1 MKLYFDVM
9 PCDLFFNVLYQI
21 QKVILEIVTPSCIT
35 ESNALPD
42 VTMEIYRYQVIGL
55 LSCVP
60 LVYFSSRSNDYH
72 SSSQLAPSIP
82 FCQVSV
88 EYRDIIDG
96 LEILR

>member
-1 MKLYFDVM
+1 M
-9 PCDLFFNVLYQI
+9 FFI
-21 QKVILEIVTPSCIT
+21 KFKKSFLELVAPFGTR

>member
-1 MKLYFDVM
+1 MCSLGI
-9 PCDLFFNVLYQI
+9 FF
-21 QKVILEIVTPSCIT
+21 
-35 ESNALPD
+35 
-42 VTMEIYRYQVIGL
+42 
-55 LSCVP
+55 
-60 LVYFSSRSNDYH
+60 SRSNDYH